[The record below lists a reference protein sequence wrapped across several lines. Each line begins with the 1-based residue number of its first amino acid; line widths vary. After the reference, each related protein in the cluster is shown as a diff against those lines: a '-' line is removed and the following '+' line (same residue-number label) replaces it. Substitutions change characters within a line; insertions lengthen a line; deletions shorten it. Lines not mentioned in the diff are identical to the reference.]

1 MGRRSSR
8 TSRKPQVF
16 KPQPKPTTM
25 PKTAPPATQ
34 TSNPN
39 SMGSTVMTGMG
50 LGLGAAAGNA
60 AFSTLAGAIS
70 GQQNESQPPQ
80 ETINPNQNMCDLVK
94 TKFNECLQRDFNVE
108 SCHELHSLL
117 MKMNCHEN

>member
-34 TSNPN
+34 PSNPN

-50 LGLGAAAGNA
+50 LGMGAAAGNA
-60 AFSTLAGAIS
+60 AFSTLAGAMS
-70 GQQNESQPPQ
+70 SAPNESQPPQ
-80 ETINPNQNMCDLVK
+80 ESINVNQNMCDLVK
-94 TKFNECLQRDFNVE
+94 TQFNECIQREFNVE
-108 SCHELHSLL
+108 SCHELQSLL
-117 MKMNCHEN
+117 TKMNCRQN